1 MISLP
6 RSLSPNPSRKEASR
20 QQDHRE
26 EDFGVNPPTPG
37 RARPG
42 SLPPAAPP
50 RLPAGPGSAHLAP
63 HVPVPVAIAVAV
75 AVPVADSALRQPY
88 LCPTSQR
95 AREAERGGTG
105 WDGTGRGGRRGRGG
119 GGGEGEGKG
128 RKGKEEGREAEG
140 WGPAEGLELKD
151 KGGKCCC
158 WAGGGSGRLVCVPQ
172 GTR

>member
-50 RLPAGPGSAHLAP
+50 RLPAGSAHLAP

-95 AREAERGGTG
+95 AREAERSGAGRGGTG
-105 WDGTGRGGRRGRGG
+105 RDGAAGEVGAEAEGREKGREGKERKKGGRRR
-119 GGGEGEGKG
+119 
-128 RKGKEEGREAEG
+128 
-140 WGPAEGLELKD
+140 
-151 KGGKCCC
+151 
-158 WAGGGSGRLVCVPQ
+158 AGGPQ
-172 GTR
+172 RGWS